1 MAGRAEENINHLFK
15 RFDKLLSIDRLQE
28 EMGCV
33 GVGVFT
39 LAARVTG
46 PPSRESLVTIVQQ
59 QQHICGRRHTEHHRK
74 PLVPNLY

>member
-1 MAGRAEENINHLFK
+1 MSQEQQRWQVAGRAEENIDHLFK

-39 LAARVTG
+39 LQLGSRVL
-46 PPSRESLVTIVQQ
+46 PPES
-59 QQHICGRRHTEHHRK
+59 
-74 PLVPNLY
+74 PW